1 MSSYL
6 TEAEELTRRYELDE
20 HQSQRH
26 HHRVPPTHPKPRRRA
41 RVAAGLRRV
50 ADRLEQ

>member
-6 TEAEELTRRYELDE
+6 TEAEEMSRRYELDE
-20 HQSQRH
+20 RL
-26 HHRVPPTHPKPRRRA
+26 HHRPTPAHPTPRRRT

>member
-6 TEAEELTRRYELDE
+6 TEADEMSRRYELDAR
-20 HQSQRH
+20 RH
-26 HHRVPPTHPKPRRRA
+26 HHVTQTPPAPRRRI
-41 RVAAGLRRV
+41 RVAAGLRRL

>member
-6 TEAEELTRRYELDE
+6 TEADEMSRRYELDE
-20 HQSQRH
+20 RRH
-26 HHRVPPTHPKPRRRA
+26 HHVPATQPTPRRRT
-41 RVAAGLRRV
+41 RVAAGMRRL

>member
-6 TEAEELTRRYELDE
+6 TEADEMSRRFELDE
-20 HQSQRH
+20 RRH
-26 HHRVPPTHPKPRRRA
+26 HHVTPAQPAPRRRT
-41 RVAAGLRRV
+41 RVAVGLRRL

>member
-6 TEAEELTRRYELDE
+6 TEAEEMSRRYDLEE
-20 HQSQRH
+20 RR
-26 HHRVPPTHPKPRRRA
+26 HHRVTPTHPAPRRRT
-41 RVAAGLRRV
+41 RVAAGLRRM